1 MNYKERVTAIILV
14 LIQNMLGSFATN
26 PYVNWKDKDSVIF
39 LVVSLATKEVGGNYV
54 LTNLVNVESFFGSI
68 IVLELK
74 SQNVNRFLMLRTN
87 CIDWL
92 DQINVTYSIDM
103 AWQMSWAISVWVA
116 YGFITQNSLL

>member
-74 SQNVNRFLMLRTN
+74 S
-87 CIDWL
+87 
-92 DQINVTYSIDM
+92 
-103 AWQMSWAISVWVA
+103 
-116 YGFITQNSLL
+116 